1 MDSDVSLLLACPAC
15 AAQMPETA
23 AYCPSCGRRM
33 PAAIRPEGAVSRL
46 PENLAAAL
54 AYVTF
59 IPALIFLFLDPYK
72 KNRLVRFHSIQ
83 CLLLWAVM
91 LAILALLR
99 LAGLAVFLIPVAG
112 PLLMT
117 LISVIAGLAAFLLWV
132 VLIAKALRGEMFKL
146 PVLGEWAEQRSRSA

>member
-1 MDSDVSLLLACPAC
+1 
-15 AAQMPETA
+15 
-23 AYCPSCGRRM
+23 
-33 PAAIRPEGAVSRL
+33 VSRL